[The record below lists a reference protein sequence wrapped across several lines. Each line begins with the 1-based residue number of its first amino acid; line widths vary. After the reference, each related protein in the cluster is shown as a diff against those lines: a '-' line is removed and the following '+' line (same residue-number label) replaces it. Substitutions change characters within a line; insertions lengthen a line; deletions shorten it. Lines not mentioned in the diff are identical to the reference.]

1 MKYLNSH
8 NHCSINHNSEW
19 KQPKCSLTDEC
30 VSKCTCMWYIHTTE
44 YYSVLK
50 RRKSCRIQ

>member
-30 VSKCTCMWYIHTTE
+30 VSKCICMWYIHTTE
-44 YYSVLK
+44 YYSVLQT
-50 RRKSCRIQ
+50 RKSCRIQ